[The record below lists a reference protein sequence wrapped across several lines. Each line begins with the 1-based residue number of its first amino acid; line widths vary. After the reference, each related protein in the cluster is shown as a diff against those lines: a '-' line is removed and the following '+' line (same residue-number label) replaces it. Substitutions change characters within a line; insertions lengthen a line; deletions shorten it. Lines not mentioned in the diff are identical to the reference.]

1 MEILKC
7 YSLILII
14 FAYLV
19 SIYDYGR
26 KREILGFIIGSVL
39 YIPVIIYLMLS

>member
-1 MEILKC
+1 MEVLKW

-14 FAYLV
+14 FGYLV

-26 KREILGFIIGSVL
+26 KREILGFIIGSAL
-39 YIPVIIYLMLS
+39 YIPVIIYLILS